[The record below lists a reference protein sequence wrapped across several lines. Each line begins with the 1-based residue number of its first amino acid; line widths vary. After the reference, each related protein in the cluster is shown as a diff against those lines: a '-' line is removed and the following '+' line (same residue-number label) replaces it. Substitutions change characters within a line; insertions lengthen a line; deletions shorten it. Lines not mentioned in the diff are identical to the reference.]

1 MFEVWSIN
9 YFEDLEE
16 SPQNVADH
24 LIQCHHHQYYLLDH
38 PHQRDTPMMMNH
50 HYVFP
55 CLLIF
60 CPCFMQILAR
70 CY

>member
-1 MFEVWSIN
+1 
-9 YFEDLEE
+9 
-16 SPQNVADH
+16 
-24 LIQCHHHQYYLLDH
+24 
-38 PHQRDTPMMMNH
+38 MMMNH

-60 CPCFMQILAR
+60 CPSFVQILAR